1 MAFGRTSLGS
11 GSGRGQRPLSDINV
25 TPLVDVMLV
34 LLVIFI
40 ITAPLMA
47 SSIKLDLPQTDA
59 GQPNDTPKFV
69 SLSIDPA
76 GKVFFNDQAVT
87 PEELV
92 DKLAKAAADS
102 KDTEV
107 QLRADQTV
115 PYGRV
120 VELMGVANKAGLS
133 RIGFVTEAPAPA
145 SGQKP

>member
-11 GSGRGQRPLSDINV
+11 SAAGGGRAMGGGAQRPLSDINV

-40 ITAPLMA
+40 ITAP
-47 SSIKLDLPQTDA
+47 QTDA

-69 SLSIDPA
+69 SVSVDA
-76 GKVFFNDQAVT
+76 SGKVFFNDQAVT
-87 PEELV
+87 DEELA
-92 DKLAKAAADS
+92 DRFQKAAADS

-115 PYGRV
+115 PYGKV
-120 VELMGVANKAGLS
+120 VVLMGIANKAGLS
-133 RIGFVTEAPAPA
+133 RIGFVTDAEPAQ
-145 SGQKP
+145 QKPR